1 MYIIDM
7 DIRFDKD
14 KAALV
19 MEKHGVDMEAV
30 RTEILEGRF
39 DIDEVRNQ
47 DGHPGQ
53 RMFVVIVDGYAV
65 CAPFVAEDDGN
76 YFLKTA
82 FRNRIYQRR
91 YEDGTLEIPV

>member
-7 DIRFDKD
+7 NIGFDKV

-53 RMFVVIVDGYAV
+53 RMFV
-65 CAPFVAEDDGN
+65 AEDDGN